1 MLKDA
6 TGDEF
11 DVILA
16 WHEERLYRGLR
27 SKLTVLEIAQDYKI
41 EMLLA
46 KVFRGEL
53 VEQDAEGESAETLL
67 ERIRSQ
73 WQDEPNKVS
82 R

>member
-11 DVILA
+11 DVILV

-41 EMLLA
+41 EILLA
-46 KVFRGEL
+46 KAFRGEL
-53 VEQDAEGESAETLL
+53 VKQDAEGESAETLL